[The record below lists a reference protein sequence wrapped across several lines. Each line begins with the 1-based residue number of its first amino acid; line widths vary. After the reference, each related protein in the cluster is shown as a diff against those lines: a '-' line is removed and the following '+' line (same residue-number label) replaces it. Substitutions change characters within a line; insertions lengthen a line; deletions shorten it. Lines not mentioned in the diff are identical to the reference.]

1 MRIYVTLL
9 NKTKVDFVKVRDFKD
24 WMVSYIE
31 APLTIQRAIYMMSD
45 ENFLKVARK
54 HARLTG
60 EFKIRIKKEII

>member
-1 MRIYVTLL
+1 MIIYVTLS
-9 NKTKVDFVKVRDFKD
+9 NNTKIKFIKIKDFKD
-24 WMVSYIE
+24 WIINYIE

-45 ENFLKVARK
+45 ENFLKAARK

>member
-1 MRIYVTLL
+1 M
-9 NKTKVDFVKVRDFKD
+9 RDFKD

-31 APLTIQRAIYMMSD
+31 APLAIQRAIYMMSD